1 MFRNQFSEFL
11 FAVRYEF
18 FRMLR
23 SFISH
28 PRYICAMLFLRLFR
42 ESFQFAIDSLVS
54 NKLRTFL
61 SLLGITIGIFAIIS
75 VFTMVDSIRNN
86 IDKSISSLGNN
97 VIFIQKWPWEFSSDF
112 KWWEY
117 MNRPVTQMQE
127 LDLVRERSTLA
138 AASAFLIQANVTLEF
153 KNASAENVQIS
164 AVSDEYEKIKSFE
177 IQEGRY
183 FSDAEIH
190 AGRNK
195 IVIGAEVASQLFGKL
210 PPIGKHILV
219 RGANVEVIGVFKREG
234 QNLLD
239 FGLDNAAMLPLNFAR
254 GLVDIRSDQVNPY
267 IAVKAIDGVSNEAL
281 MDELMGIMRGIR
293 RLKPRQANDFALNET
308 KLLSNGFASLIGVVN
323 VAGGVIGLFSILVG
337 GFGIAN
343 IMFVSVKERTN
354 IIGIQKALGA
364 KNYFILFQFLFESM
378 ILSIAGG
385 VIGLFVIFLLTL
397 ALSAGLDMDI
407 SLSFKNISLG
417 VLISSVIG
425 LIAGIAPALSASRLD
440 PVEAMRSK

>member
-1 MFRNQFSEFL
+1 
-11 FAVRYEF
+11 
-18 FRMLR
+18 
-23 SFISH
+23 
-28 PRYICAMLFLRLFR
+28 MLFLRLFR
-42 ESFQFAIDSLVS
+42 ESFHFALDSLVS

-61 SLLGITIGIFAIIS
+61 SLLGISIGIFAIIS

-86 IDKSISSLGNN
+86 LDKSISSLGNN
-97 VIFIQKWPWEFSSDF
+97 VIFVQKWPWEFSSDY
-112 KWWEY
+112 KWWDY
-117 MNRPVTQMQE
+117 MGRPVTQYKE
-127 LDLVRERSTLA
+127 LALVRERCHLA
-138 AASAFLIQANVTLEF
+138 SASAFLIQANVTLEY
-153 KNASAENVQIS
+153 KSSSAENVQIS

-190 AGRNK
+190 AGRNR
-195 IVIGAEVASQLFGKL
+195 IVIGAEAASQLFGSVS
-210 PPIGKHILV
+210 PIGKEILV
-219 RGANVEVIGVFKREG
+219 RGDKVEVIGVFKREG

-239 FGLDNAAMLPLNFAR
+239 FGLDNAAMVPLNYAR
-254 GLVDIRSDQVNPY
+254 GLVDIRSEQVNPY

-281 MDELMGIMRGIR
+281 IDELTGIMRGIR
-293 RLKPRQANDFALNET
+293 RLQPREANNFALNET
-308 KLLSNGFASLIGVVN
+308 KLISNGLGSLIGIVN

-378 ILSIAGG
+378 LLSIAGG
-385 VIGLFVIFLLTL
+385 IIGLLVIFLLTIGI
-397 ALSAGLDMDI
+397 SAAFDMDV
-407 SLSFKNISLG
+407 SLSLKNISLG
-417 VLISSVIG
+417 ILISSIIG

>member
-1 MFRNQFSEFL
+1 
-11 FAVRYEF
+11 
-18 FRMLR
+18 
-23 SFISH
+23 
-28 PRYICAMLFLRLFR
+28 
-42 ESFQFAIDSLVS
+42 
-54 NKLRTFL
+54 
-61 SLLGITIGIFAIIS
+61 
-75 VFTMVDSIRNN
+75 
-86 IDKSISSLGNN
+86 
-97 VIFIQKWPWEFSSDF
+97 
-112 KWWEY
+112 